1 MSEGVSVHAE
11 LCSHHHHVQ
20 HRVTVRVLGVWVGAL
35 VEQQVVHTLVTEEGR
50 PGQRV
55 LAHVG
60 QPLHA
65 GHVLHWRHV
74 ARVLAW

>member
-11 LCSHHHHVQ
+11 LGGHHHHVQ
-20 HRVTVRVLGVWVGAL
+20 HRVTVGVLGVGVGPP
-35 VEQQVVHTLVTEEGR
+35 VQQEVVHTLVTEEGG